1 MTKDEFLALAGSR
14 YDDLQRLNT
23 EQTHFYDYEKGFAEL
38 WTELGRAVLEGNL
51 GELPESPRKKKYAK
65 AVSGEL
71 PSRMTMCSKPRPTA
85 SSSAPTCKT

>member
-38 WTELGRAVLEGNL
+38 WTDLGRAVLKETLGNCL
-51 GELPESPRKKKYAK
+51 IAAIKKYCQSLFGA
-65 AVSGEL
+65 L
-71 PSRMTMCSKPRPTA
+71 P
-85 SSSAPTCKT
+85 

>member
-38 WTELGRAVLEGNL
+38 WTELGRAVLEGAFQFYK
-51 GELPESPRKKKYAK
+51 GH
-65 AVSGEL
+65 
-71 PSRMTMCSKPRPTA
+71 
-85 SSSAPTCKT
+85 

>member
-1 MTKDEFLALAGSR
+1 MTKDDFLALAESR

-51 GELPESPRKKKYAK
+51 GELPESRRKKSIAK

-71 PSRMTMCSKPRPTA
+71 PSRMTMCFKPRPTA